1 MAKRH
6 HIKRVKRIRQAFD
19 ADALEAICC
28 ADEASNFFTKYGE
41 RRDDE
46 GTYYYYKDNGSDI
59 LAVAHLDSVQS
70 NRFCDVVET
79 KRGQKIAFS
88 PTLDDRLGA
97 YVICELLPKLGIKTD
112 ILLTVGE
119 ESANSSADL
128 FETEKDYKWIFS
140 FDREGT
146 DVVMYDYKTK
156 EMEGL
161 LKQCG
166 FEVSFGSF
174 SDICS
179 LEHLGCKGFNF
190 GVGYRNYHSKR
201 AFVFLD
207 DTFDMVAR
215 FMRFHDLN
223 KNVHLKH
230 TQSSS
235 RSHYG
240 SGGRWWDDEDDDE
253 KEKFKYGT
261 WINGRYYS
269 RHEMDKYLAK
279 GSTLDGDRECNCGH
293 VGYRHYGGNGP
304 CAISNCRCLEFID
317 DEEYQQL
324 MAGGLN

>member
-1 MAKRH
+1 MAKGYH
-6 HIKRVKRIRQAFD
+6 MKRVKRIRQAFD

-28 ADEASNFFTKYGE
+28 ADENGNFFAKYG
-41 RRDDE
+41 DKTIDE
-46 GTYYYYKDNGSDI
+46 GTFYYYKDNGSDI
-59 LAVAHLDSVQS
+59 LAVAHLDSVQDG
-70 NRFCDVVET
+70 RFCDVVET

-119 ESANSSADL
+119 ESANSSAEL
-128 FETEKDYKWIFS
+128 FDTEKDYKWIFS

-146 DVVMYDYKTK
+146 DVVMYGYKSQD
-156 EMEGL
+156 MENL

-166 FEVSFGSF
+166 FEVSSGSF
-174 SDICS
+174 SDICF

-207 DTFDMVAR
+207 DTFEMVAR

-223 KNVHLKH
+223 KDTHLKH
-230 TQSSS
+230 TGSPYGRHY
-235 RSHYG
+235 RSG
-240 SGGRWWDDEDDDE
+240 SWWDDEDDE
-253 KEKFKYGT
+253 KDTFKYGT

-269 RHEMDKYLAK
+269 RSEMDKYLAK
-279 GSTLDGDRECNCGH
+279 GTSMDSDRECNCGH
-293 VGYRHYGGNGP
+293 IGFRHYGGNGP
-304 CAISNCRCLEFID
+304 CAMSNCRCLEFID